1 MKRKN
6 DEKISDDFK
15 IRRKILSLSKK
26 ESCLNIKSIQ
36 EKHFHK
42 SGFEKIK
49 KPEIKE
55 DQF

>member
-26 ESCLNIKSIQ
+26 ESYLNIRSIQ
-36 EKHFHK
+36 EKLFHK
-42 SGFEKIK
+42 SGSEKIK
-49 KPEIKE
+49 KTEIKE
-55 DQF
+55 GQF